1 MSSRELTGWRAYT
14 ILKIEEADNRAGGG
28 ADTRMRRRAGVR
40 VTEPQGAPTQPLA
53 EDWADTGPN
62 ELPPDEGIGGVP
74 IPPAALWD

>member
-1 MSSRELTGWRAYT
+1 MSSRELTGWRAYSL
-14 ILKIEEADNRAGGG
+14 IKAEKADGRTGG
-28 ADTRMRRRAGVR
+28 ADTRMRRGAGVH
-40 VTEPQGAPTQPLA
+40 VTEPQGAPTQPLV